1 MSETTPTPAAE
12 CDVCGKTH
20 RTGSAVA
27 EKHAAAA
34 RQAAA
39 VKRDA
44 TEPADK
50 PAETHTDEEGRTF
63 TRRDASDVWQLVPA
77 DKPAA
82 RKGPSKAAVDA
93 AVAQLQA
100 ELTHPAMVAAISA
113 VLEDDETAVRSA
125 RAKTAA
131 KRAAKPAVAPSFP
144 WTPADESSLIAQ
156 GYSRAR
162 VLVLTGQA

>member
-1 MSETTPTPAAE
+1 MSETTPTPVAE

-50 PAETHTDEEGRTF
+50 PAETYTDEEGRTF
-63 TRRDASDVWQLVPA
+63 TRRNASDVWQLVPA

-82 RKGPSKAAVDA
+82 VILTAESPEFAEAVDA
-93 AVAQLQA
+93 V
-100 ELTHPAMVAAISA
+100 EPTGLT
-113 VLEDDETAVRSA
+113 VRM
-125 RAKTAA
+125 
-131 KRAAKPAVAPSFP
+131 PHVFP
-144 WTPADESSLIAQ
+144 FGPADESSLIAQ